1 VSGTI
6 QLDGEQ
12 WEVDGFGVRDK
23 SWGPRTWQ
31 APSGTAAKSAGA
43 GAVEQGCFLNWFSM
57 NFGADLALGGA
68 CGKTADGTFVGK
80 GWIQRGDRTIGLD
93 KVTMSTA
100 YDPGNPL
107 LHDTVRLDA
116 VDAEGAA
123 IVVDGTV
130 TSICPTKIPRRD
142 GITFVTV
149 NRPDKLNAL
158 NDRTVEELD
167 AAFAA
172 VAADPAVRGVIL
184 TGAGEKAFVAGA
196 DIAELATQSPVDGK
210 ERSIRGQ
217 RVLDRIER
225 LGKPVIAA
233 VNGFALGG
241 GCELA
246 MACHVR
252 VASESAKLGTPEVK
266 LGIMC
271 GYAGTQ
277 RLPRLVGKGR
287 ALEMLLTG
295 EMVDAAEALRIG
307 LVNRVVPREKL
318 LAEAE
323 GLMRK
328 MLANGPVS
336 LRFTLEAVND
346 GLETGFD
353 EAERQEA
360 TLFGLIC
367 TTEDM
372 KEGTKAFL
380 DKRPARFQG
389 K

>member
-1 VSGTI
+1 VSYQNLLVETRENVTI
-6 QLDGEQ
+6 
-12 WEVDGFGVRDK
+12 V
-23 SWGPRTWQ
+23 
-31 APSGTAAKSAGA
+31 
-43 GAVEQGCFLNWFSM
+43 
-57 NFGADLALGGA
+57 
-68 CGKTADGTFVGK
+68 
-80 GWIQRGDRTIGLD
+80 TI
-93 KVTMSTA
+93 
-100 YDPGNPL
+100 
-107 LHDTVRLDA
+107 
-116 VDAEGAA
+116 
-123 IVVDGTV
+123 
-130 TSICPTKIPRRD
+130 
-142 GITFVTV
+142 

-158 NDRTVEELD
+158 DDRTVEELD
-167 AAFAA
+167 AAFTAIGG
-172 VAADPAVRGVIL
+172 DPVTRGVIL
-184 TGAGEKAFVAGA
+184 TGSGEKAFVAGA
-196 DIAELATQSPVDGK
+196 DIAELATQSPVDGR
-210 ERSIRGQ
+210 ERSLRGQ

-225 LGKPVIAA
+225 LGKPVVAA

-252 VASESAKLGTPEVK
+252 VASENAKLGTPEVK

-295 EMVDAAEALRIG
+295 EMVDATEALRIG

-323 GLMRK
+323 GLLRK

-336 LRFTLEAVND
+336 LRFTLDAVTD
-346 GLETGFD
+346 GLEMGFD
-353 EAERQEA
+353 EAQRNEA

-372 KEGTKAFL
+372 KEGTRAFL
-380 DKRPARFQG
+380 EKRPARFQG

>member
-1 VSGTI
+1 MSYQT
-6 QLDGEQ
+6 LL
-12 WEVDGFGVRDK
+12 
-23 SWGPRTWQ
+23 
-31 APSGTAAKSAGA
+31 
-43 GAVEQGCFLNWFSM
+43 VES
-57 NFGADLALGGA
+57 
-68 CGKTADGTFVGK
+68 
-80 GWIQRGDRTIGLD
+80 
-93 KVTMSTA
+93 
-100 YDPGNPL
+100 
-107 LHDTVRLDA
+107 
-116 VDAEGAA
+116 
-123 IVVDGTV
+123 
-130 TSICPTKIPRRD
+130 RD
-142 GITFVTV
+142 GVAFVTI

-158 NDRTVEELD
+158 NDATVAEID

-172 VAADPAVRGVIL
+172 IAADPATRGVVL

-252 VASESAKLGTPEVK
+252 IASENAKLGTPEVK

-307 LVNRVVPREKL
+307 LVNRVVPRDKL

>member
-1 VSGTI
+1 MAYKNLT
-6 QLDGEQ
+6 
-12 WEVDGFGVRDK
+12 
-23 SWGPRTWQ
+23 
-31 APSGTAAKSAGA
+31 
-43 GAVEQGCFLNWFSM
+43 VE
-57 NFGADLALGGA
+57 
-68 CGKTADGTFVGK
+68 T
-80 GWIQRGDRTIGLD
+80 
-93 KVTMSTA
+93 
-100 YDPGNPL
+100 
-107 LHDTVRLDA
+107 
-116 VDAEGAA
+116 
-123 IVVDGTV
+123 
-130 TSICPTKIPRRD
+130 RD
-142 GITFVTV
+142 GVAVVTV

-158 NDRTVEELD
+158 NDRTMEELD

-172 VAADPAVRGVIL
+172 LATDDAVRGVIL

-196 DIAELATQSPVDGK
+196 DIAELATQSPVQGK

-217 RVLDRIER
+217 KVLDRIEN

-252 VASESAKLGTPEVK
+252 VASENARLGTPEVK
-266 LGIMC
+266 LGLMC
-271 GYAGTQ
+271 GYAGSQ

-287 ALEMLLTG
+287 AFELLLTG

-318 LAEAE
+318 MAEAE
-323 GLMRK
+323 GLLRK
-328 MLANGPVS
+328 MTANGPVS
-336 LRFTLEAVND
+336 LRFTMEAVNS
-346 GLETGFD
+346 GIELPLA
-353 EAERQEA
+353 EAQYLEA

-367 TTEDM
+367 TTDDM

-380 DKRPARFQG
+380 EKRPAKFTG

>member
-1 VSGTI
+1 MSG
-6 QLDGEQ
+6 QNLL
-12 WEVDGFGVRDK
+12 
-23 SWGPRTWQ
+23 
-31 APSGTAAKSAGA
+31 
-43 GAVEQGCFLNWFSM
+43 VE
-57 NFGADLALGGA
+57 
-68 CGKTADGTFVGK
+68 T
-80 GWIQRGDRTIGLD
+80 
-93 KVTMSTA
+93 
-100 YDPGNPL
+100 
-107 LHDTVRLDA
+107 
-116 VDAEGAA
+116 
-123 IVVDGTV
+123 
-130 TSICPTKIPRRD
+130 RD
-142 GITFVTV
+142 GITFVTI

-158 NDRTVEELD
+158 DDRTMEEIG

-172 VAADPAVRGVIL
+172 AATDPATRGVIL

-196 DIAELATQSPVDGK
+196 DIAELATQSPVEGR

-252 VASESAKLGTPEVK
+252 IASENAKLGTPEVK
-266 LGIMC
+266 LGLMC

-277 RLPRLVGKGR
+277 RLPRLVGRGR

-307 LVNRVVPREKL
+307 LVNRVVPRERL

-323 GLMRK
+323 AVMRK
-328 MLANGPVS
+328 MLANGPLS
-336 LRFTLEAVND
+336 LRFTLEAVSD
-346 GLETGFD
+346 GLEMGLD
-353 EAERQEA
+353 EAQRQEA

-380 DKRPARFQG
+380 EKRPARFQG